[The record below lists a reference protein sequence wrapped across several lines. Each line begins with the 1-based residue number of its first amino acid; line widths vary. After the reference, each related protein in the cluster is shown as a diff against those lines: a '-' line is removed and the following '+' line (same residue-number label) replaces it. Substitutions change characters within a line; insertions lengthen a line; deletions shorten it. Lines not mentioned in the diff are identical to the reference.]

1 MRYSCLFS
9 HSMYS
14 ALPTYLHNRC
24 NNNYVVL
31 HLGTSIFTADSQNRD
46 VNDVCRGTA
55 RKTGITRGLICDEST
70 TLTLNTHITR
80 GAHRL
85 NSKMLAS
92 LHLLYDSL
100 VSCLAIFIGSL
111 LPRIRVDPVDLTGKV
126 AIVTG
131 ANSGIGYAL
140 ALALAKQNAT
150 VYLACRNTS
159 KAQKAA
165 NEIIDAYGNSGSV
178 HVVSLDTSSLASV
191 RSFAAT
197 WGSRPIDILAHNA
210 GISGPSDDQH
220 TTPEGLGVIYATNF
234 AGSFLLTSL
243 LEPHLS
249 PTARIVFTSSTGQ
262 YAASPRQIFT
272 LPRLAPDTS
281 PSAKKLTDSQFYAD
295 TKFMQVAFAAL
306 LQRRFDK
313 SSTRRTAH
321 AFSPGYTYTPIFDK
335 IPGLP
340 WYVDP
345 GFWVL
350 KACTRLCI
358 PVEQGAATGLWLA
371 TTDDAH
377 VVGVGKGGQYWD
389 RCVKRSTMVDVLPKG
404 MLERMW
410 QLWEVDTGAK
420 WE

>member
-1 MRYSCLFS
+1 
-9 HSMYS
+9 
-14 ALPTYLHNRC
+14 
-24 NNNYVVL
+24 
-31 HLGTSIFTADSQNRD
+31 
-46 VNDVCRGTA
+46 
-55 RKTGITRGLICDEST
+55 
-70 TLTLNTHITR
+70 
-80 GAHRL
+80 
-85 NSKMLAS
+85 MLAS
-92 LHLLYDSL
+92 LHLFYDFFISG
-100 VSCLAIFIGSL
+100 LAIFIGSL

-165 NEIIDAYGNSGSV
+165 NEIIDACGNSRSV

-210 GISGPSDDQH
+210 GIAGPSDDKDI
-220 TTPEGLGVIYATNF
+220 TPEGLGVIYATNF

-243 LEPHLS
+243 LEPHFS
-249 PTARIVFTSSTGQ
+249 PTARVILTSSTGQ
-262 YAASPRQIFT
+262 YAASTRQIFT
-272 LPRLAPDTS
+272 LPRLAPNS
-281 PSAKKLTDSQFYAD
+281 SGKKPADSQFYAD

-306 LQRRFDK
+306 LQERFNK
-313 SSTRRTAH
+313 SPTQRTAH

-340 WYVDP
+340 WYIDP
-345 GFWVL
+345 GFWLL
-350 KACTRLCI
+350 KACTGLCI
-358 PVEQGAATGLWLA
+358 PVDQGAATGVWLA
-371 TTDDAH
+371 TTDDTH
-377 VVGVGKGGQYWD
+377 VVGQGRGGQYWD
-389 RCVKRSTMVDVLPKG
+389 RCVKRSTMVDILPQG

-410 QLWEVDTGAK
+410 QLWEVDTGAEWK
-420 WE
+420 

>member
-1 MRYSCLFS
+1 
-9 HSMYS
+9 
-14 ALPTYLHNRC
+14 
-24 NNNYVVL
+24 
-31 HLGTSIFTADSQNRD
+31 
-46 VNDVCRGTA
+46 
-55 RKTGITRGLICDEST
+55 
-70 TLTLNTHITR
+70 
-80 GAHRL
+80 
-85 NSKMLAS
+85 MLAS
-92 LHLLYDSL
+92 LHLLYDFFISG
-100 VSCLAIFIGSL
+100 LAIFIGGL

-150 VYLACRNTS
+150 VYLACRTIS

-165 NEIIDAYGNSGSV
+165 NEIIDACGNSHSV

-191 RSFAAT
+191 RNFAAN

-210 GISGPSDDQH
+210 GITGPSDGQH
-220 TTPEGLGVIYATNF
+220 TTSEGLGVIYATNF

-249 PTARIVFTSSTGQ
+249 PTARVIFTSSTGQ
-262 YAASPRQIFT
+262 YAASTRQIFT
-272 LPRLAPDTS
+272 LPRLAPTS
-281 PSAKKLTDSQFYAD
+281 SLTEKRPSNSQFYAD

-306 LQRRFDK
+306 LQKHFNK
-313 SSTRRTAH
+313 SPNQRTAH

-335 IPGLP
+335 IHPDAS
-340 WYVDP
+340 WRVDP
-345 GFWVL
+345 GYLLL
-350 KACTRLCI
+350 KAGTGLCI
-358 PVEQGAATGLWLA
+358 PPDQGAATGLWLA
-371 TTDDAH
+371 TTDDVD
-377 VVGVGKGGQYWD
+377 VVGRGSGGQYWD
-389 RCVKRSTMVDVLPKG
+389 RCVKRSTMVDVLPQG

>member
-1 MRYSCLFS
+1 
-9 HSMYS
+9 
-14 ALPTYLHNRC
+14 
-24 NNNYVVL
+24 
-31 HLGTSIFTADSQNRD
+31 
-46 VNDVCRGTA
+46 
-55 RKTGITRGLICDEST
+55 
-70 TLTLNTHITR
+70 
-80 GAHRL
+80 
-85 NSKMLAS
+85 MLAS
-92 LHLLYDSL
+92 LLLFYDFFISG
-100 VSCLAIFIGSL
+100 LAIFIGSL

-126 AIVTG
+126 AVVTG

-165 NEIIDAYGNSGSV
+165 NEIIDACGNSHTI

-210 GISGPSDDQH
+210 GIAGPSDDKDI
-220 TTPEGLGVIYATNF
+220 TPEGLGVIYATNF

-243 LEPHLS
+243 LEPHFT
-249 PTARIVFTSSTGQ
+249 PTARVILTSSTGQ
-262 YAASPRQIFT
+262 YAASTRQIFT
-272 LPRLAPDTS
+272 LPRLAPNS
-281 PSAKKLTDSQFYAD
+281 SGKKPADSQFYAD
-295 TKFMQVAFAAL
+295 TKFMQVVFAAL
-306 LQRRFDK
+306 LQVHFNK
-313 SSTRRTAH
+313 SPTQRTAH

-340 WYVDP
+340 WYIDP
-345 GFWVL
+345 GFWLL
-350 KACTRLCI
+350 KACTGLCI
-358 PVEQGAATGLWLA
+358 PVDQGAATGVWLA

-377 VVGVGKGGQYWD
+377 VVGQGRGGQYWD
-389 RCVKRSTMVDVLPKG
+389 RCVRRSTMVDVLPQG

>member
-1 MRYSCLFS
+1 
-9 HSMYS
+9 
-14 ALPTYLHNRC
+14 
-24 NNNYVVL
+24 
-31 HLGTSIFTADSQNRD
+31 
-46 VNDVCRGTA
+46 
-55 RKTGITRGLICDEST
+55 
-70 TLTLNTHITR
+70 
-80 GAHRL
+80 
-85 NSKMLAS
+85 MLAS
-92 LHLLYDSL
+92 LHLFYDFFISG
-100 VSCLAIFIGSL
+100 LAIFIGSL

-165 NEIIDAYGNSGSV
+165 NEIIDACGNSHSV

-210 GISGPSDDQH
+210 GIAGPSDDKDI
-220 TTPEGLGVIYATNF
+220 TPEGLGVIYATNF

-243 LEPHLS
+243 LEPHFS
-249 PTARIVFTSSTGQ
+249 PTARVILTSSTGQ
-262 YAASPRQIFT
+262 YAASTRQIFT
-272 LPRLAPDTS
+272 LPRLAPNS
-281 PSAKKLTDSQFYAD
+281 SGKKPADSQFYAD

-306 LQRRFDK
+306 LQERFNK
-313 SSTRRTAH
+313 SPTQRTAH

-340 WYVDP
+340 WYIDP
-345 GFWVL
+345 GFWLL
-350 KACTRLCI
+350 KACTGLCI
-358 PVEQGAATGLWLA
+358 PVDQGAATGVWLA

-377 VVGVGKGGQYWD
+377 VVGQGRGGQYWD
-389 RCVKRSTMVDVLPKG
+389 RCVKRSTMVDVLPQG

-410 QLWEVDTGAK
+410 QLWEVDTGAE
-420 WE
+420 WA